1 MKKQLSINE
10 LFNLYKSE
18 RLPSSASIKNYTSLL
33 RIYSRDIGI
42 TNIDV
47 KHEQLI
53 KWRDKIL
60 SRATKTTFN
69 SYLRQMKALYEVAV
83 EFNYLPENPFK
94 KLKCVPIYRIKP
106 KTISKKTLASA
117 INLCNHIDNGWFW
130 VGVINILYYTGMR
143 RRQLISLKWQD
154 INFKNTTI
162 KLSAQGSKTKREIL
176 LPLLAKN
183 INNLKLLKEK
193 SLATKPNLAK
203 NDQVFNITLFSK
215 RFRKNT
221 MTVENVSN
229 FFKKISNYTPQLISS
244 HRLRHTM
251 ATNIANHPNS
261 NIKALQQFL
270 GHTDLSVTLAYVH
283 PKLSELKRIQELL

>member
-83 EFNYLPENPFK
+83 EFNYLSANPFK

-117 INLCNHIDNGWFW
+117 INLCNYIDNGWFW
-130 VGVINILYYTGMR
+130 SAVINILYYTGIR
-143 RRQLISLKWQD
+143 RRQLVNLKWRD

-162 KLSAQGSKTKREIL
+162 KLSSQGSKTKRESL
-176 LPLLAKN
+176 LPLTDKN
-183 INNLKLLKEK
+183 INNLILLKEK
-193 SLATKPNLAK
+193 SMAVNPNLTK
-203 NDQVFNITLFSK
+203 NDQVFNLALFSK
-215 RFRKNT
+215 RMIKDT
-221 MTVENVSN
+221 MNVENVSN
-229 FFKKISNYTPQLISS
+229 FFKRVSNNIDQPISS

-261 NIKALQQFL
+261 NIKALQQIL
-270 GHTDLSVTLAYVH
+270 GHTSLEVTLSYVH
-283 PKLSELKRIQELL
+283 PRLEDMRRMQELL